1 MSITNNLTKKS
12 NFSNIFCLLGKTRF
26 SFIMLRNPLLRCH
39 MSSFITC
46 GGSVSII
53 MRANSMRHELAVYR
67 LGHRFLDI
75 RHGRTLFIHLG
86 ESSLLVHREPLEPR
100 HGGLQFA
107 YPPREVV
114 AFQVGRG
121 VADPAEIFFRHG
133 GHTVDQVGAALPT
146 EDPLERLR
154 AVDGY
159 RPALHAAST
168 PVL

>member
-39 MSSFITC
+39 MSSFIT
-46 GGSVSII
+46 GGRGVSNFI
-53 MRANSMRHELAVYR
+53 RANSMRHELAAFR

-75 RHGRTLFIHLG
+75 CHGRTLSIQMG
-86 ESSLLVHREPLEPR
+86 ESPLLVHREPLEPR

-114 AFQVGRG
+114 AFQVGRR
-121 VADPAEIFFRHG
+121 VADPAEKFLRHG
-133 GHTVDQVGAALPT
+133 GHAVDQVGAALLT
-146 EDPLERLR
+146 QDPLECLGAGDRR
-154 AVDGY
+154 
-159 RPALHAAST
+159 RPDLQAAST
-168 PVL
+168 PAL